1 MCDRLNEGDMVML
14 RVEFHPGE
22 GGDDAGLF
30 AGELASAVG
39 RHVGGPAVKAG
50 RLMVVETSERL

>member
-1 MCDRLNEGDMVML
+1 MVML